1 MQELAGKWALITGAS
16 SGIGEQYAREFAAIG
31 MHLIIVARRED
42 RLQALAAELREQHG
56 TIIEVLAA
64 DLLSPD
70 QPAGFLEKVRE
81 VGQPIEVLVNNAGF
95 GFLERVTESDPTRIQ
110 EMITLNI
117 SVLTRL
123 TYDLIP
129 EMLERGSGT
138 IVNLASVAAFQ
149 PTVYMPV
156 YAATKSFVL
165 HFSESLWAELRDRGV
180 QVLAV
185 CPGPTKSEFFERAGM
200 RGWYIN
206 LAHESSDV
214 VAATLRGMRRRK
226 NVTVVGWLNWLV
238 AITPRFSPRKLV
250 VTLSERILRPKG
262 S

>member
-1 MQELAGKWALITGAS
+1 MQELAGKWAVITGAS
-16 SGIGEQYAREFAAIG
+16 AGIGEHYAREFAALG

-42 RLQALAAELREQHG
+42 RLQSLAAELREQHG
-56 TIIEVLAA
+56 TIVEVVTA
-64 DLLSPD
+64 DLLAD
-70 QPAGFLEKVRE
+70 DHPAELLERIE
-81 VGQPIEVLVNNAGF
+81 QIGQPIEVLINNAGF
-95 GFLERVTESDPTRIQ
+95 GFLERVSASEPDRVQ

-123 TYDLIP
+123 TYALIP
-129 EMLERGSGT
+129 QMVSRGSGT
-138 IVNLASVAAFQ
+138 IINLSSVAAFQ

-156 YAATKSFVL
+156 YAATKTFVL
-165 HFSESLWAELRDRGV
+165 HFSESLWAELRDQGV
-180 QVLAV
+180 QVQAV

-206 LAHESSDV
+206 LAHETSDV

-226 NVTVVGWLNWLV
+226 SVSGVGWLNWLLAV
-238 AITPRFSPRKLV
+238 TPRFSPRKLV